1 MSAAFGLGR
10 SPSSSTPADHNQP
23 VDGSTPWIAA
33 SDGNL
38 NLLQHA
44 LTTLNLTPSV
54 SDENGYTLLQAA
66 SSYSRA
72 AVMQWLIQAPQAVN
86 VNAVDTEGDS
96 ALHYADK
103 VEAATYLVQ
112 SGIDTAL
119 LNVAGKTALQSKQ
132 EDMDE
137 MMADEDTEDDDV
149 DLLNLRALI
158 EYLTSLNGMTMAQ

>member
-1 MSAAFGLGR
+1 MTSAFGLGR
-10 SPSSSTPADHNQP
+10 PPLSAPADNQP
-23 VDGSTPWIAA
+23 VDNSTPWIAA

-44 LTTLNLTPSV
+44 LTTLNLTPSCQ
-54 SDENGYTLLQAA
+54 DENGYTLLQAA
-66 SSYSRA
+66 ASYSRA